1 MRPAQ
6 LIWDLPLRL
15 FHWLLAALVV
25 ASMVTGTLGGNALE
39 WHMRSGYAIL
49 TLLVFRLWWGFWG
62 GHHARF
68 ATFVRGP
75 AAIVRYLRGQWSER
89 AGHNPL
95 GALSVVAMLGLL
107 LVQGVIG
114 LFANDDVL
122 AEGPLYRLVSK
133 ETSDWLTGLHQ
144 RNFYALAA
152 LLGLHVA
159 AVSYY
164 RLVKRDDLIRPMI
177 TGHREVVG
185 DVVEASP
192 PARGS
197 TARAVLFLLLSA
209 GLVWA
214 VVTQL

>member
-177 TGHREVVG
+177 TGHRGVVG